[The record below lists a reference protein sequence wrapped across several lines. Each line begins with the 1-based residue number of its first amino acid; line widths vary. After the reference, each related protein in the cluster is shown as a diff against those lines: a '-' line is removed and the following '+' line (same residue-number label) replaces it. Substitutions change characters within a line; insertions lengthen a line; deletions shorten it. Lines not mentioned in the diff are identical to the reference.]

1 VPTSIVGTGSPEATT
16 SSRVNRSNGCAS
28 GRVRNR
34 TRDARRVSDLP
45 PINLNAQQTSD
56 GDGRLPRQPVLQRV
70 ATFLRI
76 TAWHGVCFFA
86 GNHHAKGDNEMQG
99 SFFWDDVVV
108 LAASLEA
115 DGDTRG
121 QRLENVTAAF
131 ATLPPEA
138 RDRARR
144 ALRMLLQELS
154 DVGTSIVA
162 VERSPRVLANAGR

>member
-1 VPTSIVGTGSPEATT
+1 MKLPSAPKSLAGLKKG
-16 SSRVNRSNGCAS
+16 N
-28 GRVRNR
+28 
-34 TRDARRVSDLP
+34 SD
-45 PINLNAQQTSD
+45 
-56 GDGRLPRQPVLQRV
+56 
-70 ATFLRI
+70 
-76 TAWHGVCFFA
+76 
-86 GNHHAKGDNEMQG
+86 MQG